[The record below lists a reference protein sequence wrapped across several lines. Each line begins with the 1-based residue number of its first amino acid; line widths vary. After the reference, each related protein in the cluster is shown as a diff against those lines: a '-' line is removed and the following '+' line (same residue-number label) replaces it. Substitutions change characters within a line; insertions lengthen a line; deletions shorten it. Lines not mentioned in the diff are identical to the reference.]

1 MKKVDI
7 DNRLCLYKKN
17 NHFPIG
23 EAQKYKFDE
32 IDECFKD
39 LKSNFKITKTN
50 IKHIIKTC
58 RSIQIV

>member
-32 IDECFKD
+32 IDECF
-39 LKSNFKITKTN
+39 
-50 IKHIIKTC
+50 
-58 RSIQIV
+58 